1 MSTFF
6 VRWGEEFF
14 EEANYYA
21 GKLLCTPI
29 FLEFTQFPGALVY
42 WNKFSGQLSIDRGFT
57 RLWRACP
64 PLFLFA
70 VFVAEWRAAL
80 PTIS

>member
-29 FLEFTQFPGALVY
+29 FFGIYRIPNCIGFLESAFGAIVNRSRVY
-42 WNKFSGQLSIDRGFT
+42 
-57 RLWRACP
+57 P
-64 PLFLFA
+64 PLAGLPA
-70 VFVAEWRAAL
+70 VFLARRLCGGLAC
-80 PTIS
+80 

>member
-6 VRWGEEFF
+6 VRWGEQFF

-29 FLEFTQFPGALVY
+29 FFGIYRIPWRIGLLESIFRSIVNGSRVY
-42 WNKFSGQLSIDRGFT
+42 TL
-57 RLWRACP
+57 
-64 PLFLFA
+64 
-70 VFVAEWRAAL
+70 
-80 PTIS
+80 TIS

>member
-21 GKLLCTPI
+21 EKLLCTPI
-29 FLEFTQFPGALVY
+29 FFGIYRIPWRIGFLGSGFRGVSNRSKVY
-42 WNKFSGQLSIDRGFT
+42 
-57 RLWRACP
+57 P
-64 PLFLFA
+64 PLAGLPA
-70 VFVAEWRAAL
+70 VFLVRS
-80 PTIS
+80 PSPDRIIHM